1 MVLQR
6 WCNNRWSAPMPGW
19 RLVQLVPRRFTCQG
33 STAKQGVSFSKS
45 RGSNLFQPQAQIK
58 YHLHCALRLV
68 RTKLRWISMWRLLA
82 AKVIGLGFVKPF
94 IWQVGTGQHAYV
106 TFAPQKFPVIKIITN
121 FHISSPK
128 MNLYFFETGK
138 DWLYNCTI

>member
-1 MVLQR
+1 
-6 WCNNRWSAPMPGW
+6 
-19 RLVQLVPRRFTCQG
+19 
-33 STAKQGVSFSKS
+33 
-45 RGSNLFQPQAQIK
+45 
-58 YHLHCALRLV
+58 
-68 RTKLRWISMWRLLA
+68 MWRLLA

-128 MNLYFFETGK
+128 MNIFF
-138 DWLYNCTI
+138 